1 MLFRL
6 AEGGNES
13 SMRVQLSCLMIVTM
27 LRSSIDGTSEI
38 PNNTSHM
45 QAIERMKEEVHQEHP
60 EKQLAVE
67 YMQLDLA
74 SFQSTKD
81 FTIAFKEKNL
91 PLHLLINN
99 AGVAWVPYS
108 EFLPFVL

>member
-1 MLFRL
+1 MLI
-6 AEGGNES
+6 G
-13 SMRVQLSCLMIVTM
+13 LM
-27 LRSSIDGTSEI
+27 L
-38 PNNTSHM
+38 PL
-45 QAIERMKEEVHQEHP
+45 QAIDRMKQEGARDQP
-60 EKQLAVE
+60 EIQLNAK

-99 AGVAWVPYS
+99 AGVAWSPYS
-108 EFLPFVL
+108 ELQDHFVREPCLSSFNDFQ

>member
-1 MLFRL
+1 MMVTVLSARM
-6 AEGGNES
+6 S
-13 SMRVQLSCLMIVTM
+13 SV
-27 LRSSIDGTSEI
+27 DGTSK
-38 PNNTSHM
+38 NTQHYTT
-45 QAIERMKEEVHQEHP
+45 QAIERMKEEVHREHP
-60 EKQLAVE
+60 EKQLTVE

-81 FTIAFKEKNL
+81 FTIAFKERNL

-108 EFLPFVL
+108 KFLPYPHPRPFVASSI

>member
-1 MLFRL
+1 
-6 AEGGNES
+6 
-13 SMRVQLSCLMIVTM
+13 
-27 LRSSIDGTSEI
+27 
-38 PNNTSHM
+38 
-45 QAIERMKEEVHQEHP
+45 MKEEVHQEHP
-60 EKQLAVE
+60 EKQLTVE

-81 FTIAFKEKNL
+81 FTIAFKERNL

-108 EFLPFVL
+108 KFLPQPRPRPFAASSFWSF